1 MPTTC
6 PSEWD
11 IYSSMPGSK
20 RVNAAI
26 TKRAEKVAHLMA
38 KASVDAD
45 VGPKLVMALVKKH
58 ISPVFDKYQQY
69 GTYDTEPRAQM
80 AWWLS
85 TVAKEQGSPA
95 AEAIYEAVRWDL

>member
-1 MPTTC
+1 MATC

-26 TKRAEKVAHLMA
+26 TKRAEKVARIMRERSKEEDL
-38 KASVDAD
+38 
-45 VGPKLVMALVKKH
+45 GPKLVMQLVKLH
-58 ISPVFDKYQQY
+58 ISPVFDKYQEF
-69 GTYDTEPRAQM
+69 GTHDTEPRAQM

-95 AEAIYEAVRWDL
+95 AEAIYEAVRWDI

>member
-1 MPTTC
+1 MATC

-26 TKRAEKVAHLMA
+26 TKRAEKVAALIVANSKHH
-38 KASVDAD
+38 D
-45 VGPKLVMALVKKH
+45 VGPKLVMALVEKH
-58 ISPVFDKYQQY
+58 IKPAFDKYQEY

-85 TVAKEQGSPA
+85 QVAKEQGSPA
-95 AEAIYEAVRWDL
+95 AEAIYEAVRWEL